1 MLACSREARSS
12 RTRMSTSGP
21 RPTSMR
27 RRRSRKSRPIWAPR
41 RTTSEAWAFLKRPL
55 SRMALSMAIVRSCGR
70 SGTVLASV
78 LRLDAGAVAAA
89 LLGPVEG
96 QVGAADQGDDIP
108 AVRGTGRDA
117 DADGDPESRVV
128 QREGM
133 LLDGAA
139 DAFRQRGVLLAESSR
154 VEGRSVDRHGAI
166 VRFLGHP
173 SPAADAGSPA
183 GYDSAT

>member
-21 RPTSMR
+21 RPTSVR
-27 RRRSRKSRPIWAPR
+27 RRRS
-41 RTTSEAWAFLKRPL
+41 TTSEAWAFLKRPL

-117 DADGDPESRVV
+117 DADGDPESCAV

-139 DAFRQRGVLLAESSR
+139 DAFRRQRR
-154 VEGRSVDRHGAI
+154 PREGG
-166 VRFLGHP
+166 LGQVGEELF
-173 SPAADAGSPA
+173 PAVTRRDVGRT
-183 GYDSAT
+183 D